1 MWLKKIL
8 DFLGGPEEPEEEKTP
23 AREDKKPITLK
34 EEAKPSSPP
43 PKTPKI
49 KPPEEELQ
57 LEKRSPYVKKILK
70 EFYIPYRHSFDTQRA
85 TEGLLL
91 LVEFL
96 DQEGDCPS
104 IVRNSKEPEERLLN
118 KLASPFQKVSL
129 KEHSLN
135 VAREIVKLINPGL
148 TPESQNSFSEPLIP
162 EGVIIALG
170 HDLGKIPS
178 VRDQKFYLKADHPI
192 LSALKLEEIF
202 SKVTPP
208 HWIENAKD
216 CIKNHHR
223 PSSTTYTTLTTYK
236 PLETLLKEAD
246 RRARELEILKCHPDL
261 KPRPP
266 KTWPDPKKIL
276 QLIVPLIN
284 KIQPNNKFAAFSWG
298 SIIFVQPDA
307 LYDAAKKLAIEE
319 KIVSWDLLLES
330 EKRRIEIQI
339 VDALR
344 KERMLAEEIP
354 QGLYG
359 RVCEIEYPKRTTS
372 MILVPIKIEAL
383 EKLPSQIIR
392 TYKHGHLAKIQS
404 VKINPLKP
412 PWERRPFFK

>member
-8 DFLGGPEEPEEEKTP
+8 DFLGGPEELEEEKTP

-34 EEAKPSSPP
+34 EEAKPSPPP

-85 TEGLLL
+85 TEGFLL

-96 DQEGDCPS
+96 DQEGDSPS

-135 VAREIVKLINPGL
+135 VAREIVKLINPRL

-192 LSALKLEEIF
+192 LSALKLDEIF

-208 HWIENAKD
+208 HWIEDAKE

-223 PSSTTYTTLTTYK
+223 PSSTTSK
-236 PLETLLKEAD
+236 SLEIFLKEAD
-246 RRARELEILKCHPDL
+246 RRARELEILRYHPDL
-261 KPRPP
+261 KPRP
-266 KTWPDPKKIL
+266 KEGWPDPKKIL
-276 QLIVPLIN
+276 QLIAPLID

-319 KIVSWDLLLES
+319 KIVSWDLLLDS
-330 EKRRIEIQI
+330 EKRRIETQI

-344 KERMLAEEIP
+344 EEKMLAEEIP
-354 QGLYG
+354 KGLYG
-359 RVCEIEYPKRTTS
+359 RVCKIEYPKRTTS

-392 TYKHGHLAKIQS
+392 TSKQGHLARIQS
-404 VKINPLKP
+404 VIINPLKP